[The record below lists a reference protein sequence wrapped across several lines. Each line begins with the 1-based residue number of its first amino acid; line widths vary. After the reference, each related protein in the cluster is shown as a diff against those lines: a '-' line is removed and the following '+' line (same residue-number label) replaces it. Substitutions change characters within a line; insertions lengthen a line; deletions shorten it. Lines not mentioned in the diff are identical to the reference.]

1 MVSPPAVHPLC
12 STWLEANHAG
22 SPPHL
27 PAANGLGCSEDYPAG
42 GLCSWKVKV
51 RRGGEG
57 RGCWG
62 GVFSISHTYAR
73 AHTHTHTQTQVGVR
87 WTAIQ
92 STAQGQLRAQFHYLT
107 SQLPTPRAVHHQGLS
122 IRAEQPYLPRLEL
135 ASSSP
140 RSCLWGGSSAHVE
153 GRPNPDCL

>member
-73 AHTHTHTQTQVGVR
+73 AHTHTHTHTNTSRGAVDGH
-87 WTAIQ
+87 
-92 STAQGQLRAQFHYLT
+92 SKYSSGPAQGSVPLLDKPVAHTARC
-107 SQLPTPRAVHHQGLS
+107 
-122 IRAEQPYLPRLEL
+122 
-135 ASSSP
+135 SSSRAKHP
-140 RSCLWGGSSAHVE
+140 C
-153 GRPNPDCL
+153 